1 MQDLNMNDHF
11 NEEVTVLED
20 VSFDTCIVKKAIEL
34 NSQPTFV
41 HCHRET
47 LCAQHS
53 VFFDLHYQVTKLQL
67 TKRYT
72 EC

>member
-34 NSQPTFV
+34 NS
-41 HCHRET
+41 
-47 LCAQHS
+47 
-53 VFFDLHYQVTKLQL
+53 
-67 TKRYT
+67 
-72 EC
+72 